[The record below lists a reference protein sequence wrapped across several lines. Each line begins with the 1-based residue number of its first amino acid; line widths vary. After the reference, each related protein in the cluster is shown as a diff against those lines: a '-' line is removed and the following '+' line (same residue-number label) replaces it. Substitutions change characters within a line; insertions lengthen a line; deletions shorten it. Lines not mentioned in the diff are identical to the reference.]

1 MPHVLEM
8 RAIILKTHILKTH
21 ILKTLHRFISDK
33 QQAAVI

>member
-1 MPHVLEM
+1 MPHLLET